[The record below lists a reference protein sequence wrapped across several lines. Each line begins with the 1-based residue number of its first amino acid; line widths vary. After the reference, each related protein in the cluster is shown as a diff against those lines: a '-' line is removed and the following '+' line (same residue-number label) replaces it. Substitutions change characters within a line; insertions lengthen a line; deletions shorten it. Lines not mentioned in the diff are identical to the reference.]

1 MKLESCWRSKIEESR
16 FLQKTMKIAHRRDQQ
31 EIHSPPLLSP
41 FPLIPNCI
49 AQKRRQKLRKRHEEN
64 QDLTEANSENK
75 SDEMAAEETS
85 LTFFKNTGRDGVM
98 QNVSAESVKHLLTW
112 LSAMFTSV
120 SPLSRSDRVHLNRW
134 NTPKSFC
141 VSWNF
146 RLTFLLQIRQLSLS
160 FWHFS
165 SEVCFCFFS

>member
-1 MKLESCWRSKIEESR
+1 
-16 FLQKTMKIAHRRDQQ
+16 MKIAHRRDQQ

-49 AQKRRQKLRKRHEEN
+49 AQKRRQKLRKRHEEK

-98 QNVSAESVKHLLTW
+98 QNVSAESVKHLLTKVDDDGKW
-112 LSAMFTSV
+112 NRNRNRKRVSARRQEFQKGNLETI
-120 SPLSRSDRVHLNRW
+120 NR
-134 NTPKSFC
+134 NDGNDEEVEEEEEEKGDEEKM
-141 VSWNF
+141 
-146 RLTFLLQIRQLSLS
+146 RRQK
-160 FWHFS
+160 
-165 SEVCFCFFS
+165 